1 MQQASG
7 RPLTPRSIS
16 PADDPPAHVERITLF
31 LLAACGVLAV
41 AAFTTPL
48 WGRSD
53 DPMPLAAWVQRVS
66 GLSLI
71 AAGVLALRWRSARRI
86 AKLLLL
92 SAAFYYVPF
101 LAASHS
107 DIVFTLA
114 MASRGAWVSVGN
126 HFVLAFPEGRL
137 RTPLERGL
145 VFTGYGWMAVGS
157 VLTNAFIGRESTGC
171 ATCPNN
177 LLLIRDD
184 PALQQ
189 LVLYPAGLIPAALA
203 VMAIVL
209 LASRWRRAT
218 RPERRVLTPVFVAF
232 AVNVVT
238 TFAAYLSAA
247 LRAAELVPPEAMTA
261 LFIIQPAMVAL
272 IPAGVVIGL
281 VRGVLARS
289 SIGNLLVRI
298 GEGRTSAEIDR
309 DVAWALG
316 DPTARIVYRKGQ
328 QGRLTDAKGRPVDE
342 TSTATPVGETGGV
355 LVAIAHDLAVSEH
368 HQELLEAVVAATR
381 LALENQRLE
390 TEVQLS
396 QRLPQGLAD
405 RRLAEGAALGQ
416 TEMLTISVLMSDIR
430 DYSGLAERA
439 ELVRLTT
446 QLQEHRAAMN
456 RVISAHGGTVMQYA
470 GDSVFSV
477 FGAPLPFA
485 DHADQAV
492 LAAVEMQRS
501 QAALNERWHEA
512 GWPVFELGI
521 GVTTGQVAA
530 ALLGS
535 DEHVEYS
542 VVGDV
547 VNLSQRLQAWAAR
560 REIVISDATFSALRG
575 DIQAEQL
582 PPAHVKGRTSL
593 VTAYRILSNGDALAT
608 DTTTAGAFVG

>member
-1 MQQASG
+1 MQPASG
-7 RPLTPRSIS
+7 RPPAPRSI
-16 PADDPPAHVERITLF
+16 PAADDPPARVERITLV
-31 LLAACGVLAV
+31 LLAASVGLAV

-71 AAGVLALRWRSARRI
+71 AAGVLALRWASARRI

-101 LAASHS
+101 LAASRS
-107 DIVFTLA
+107 DVLFTLA
-114 MASRGAWVSVGN
+114 MASRGAWVTVGN

-145 VFTGYGWMAVGS
+145 VLTGYAWMAVGS
-157 VLTNAFIGRESTGC
+157 VLTNAFVGRESTGC

-203 VMAIVL
+203 VMAIVV

-247 LRAAELVPPEAMTA
+247 LRAAEVVPTEATTA
-261 LFIIQPAMVAL
+261 LFIIQPAMVVL

-281 VRGVLARS
+281 IRGVLARS

-298 GEGRTSAEIDR
+298 GEGRSSTEIER

-316 DPTARIVYRKGQ
+316 DPTARIVYRKAEEG
-328 QGRLTDAKGRPVDE
+328 GFTDARGRPVDE
-342 TSTATPVGETGGV
+342 TSTATAVGETRGV
-355 LVAIAHDLAVSEH
+355 LVAIAHDPAVSEH
-368 HQELLEAVVAATR
+368 HEELLKAVVAATR

-390 TEVQLS
+390 TEAQLS
-396 QRLPQGLAD
+396 QRLPHGLAD
-405 RRLAEGAALGQ
+405 RRLADGAAIGQ

-439 ELVRLTT
+439 ELARLTT
-446 QLQEHRAAMN
+446 QLHEHRAAMN

-477 FGAPLPFA
+477 FGAPVPLA
-485 DHADQAV
+485 DHADRAV
-492 LAAVEMQRS
+492 LAAIEMQRTE
-501 QAALNERWHEA
+501 AALNERWRDA
-512 GWPVFELGI
+512 GWPAFELGI

-530 ALLGS
+530 GLLGS

-547 VNLSQRLQAWAAR
+547 VNLSQRLQAWAPR
-560 REIVISDATFSALRG
+560 GEIVISDATFSALRR
-575 DIQAEQL
+575 DIQAERL
-582 PPAHVKGRTSL
+582 PPARVKGRTSL
-593 VTAYRILSNGDALAT
+593 VTAYRILSDGEAFAT
-608 DTTTAGAFVG
+608 NTTTAGAFVS